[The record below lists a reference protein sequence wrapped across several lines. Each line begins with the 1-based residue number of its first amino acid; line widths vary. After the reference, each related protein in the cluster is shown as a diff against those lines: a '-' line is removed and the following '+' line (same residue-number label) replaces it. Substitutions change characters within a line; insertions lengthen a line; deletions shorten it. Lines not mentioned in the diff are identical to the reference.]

1 MSTLRRFASRTLILL
16 LVGLAWASHGCRQ
29 SSSSDRGVQATPS
42 VWAVNEPLATFARRI
57 GGDTIEVTMPFSD
70 PDPSVASPD
79 RETLMGFQQA
89 DLILCN
95 GAGYADWIE
104 WVSLPRSR
112 MVNTS
117 RHGRDRYIELA
128 EMLTHSHGDAGEHQH
143 VQHVGQTWSDPLIV
157 SNQVDAVRDALVEL
171 LPANAAIYTERAAGL
186 KQELSDLDARLALSL
201 GRMSP
206 VIFNGDGYRYLQRAH
221 ASDSLILDW
230 PGSKPPTRDQ
240 LDQLPDQAQVMIW
253 RSPPSEEVTR
263 LLQEQGLRVVVIHV
277 DGGRGD
283 SGRDYVDQLELDITE
298 LESMAT
304 AP

>member
-1 MSTLRRFASRTLILL
+1 MSTFHRFASLTIPLL
-16 LVGLAWASHGCRQ
+16 LIGFAWTSHGCRK
-29 SSSSDRGVQATPS
+29 SSSADRGVEASPS

-57 GGDTIEVTMPFSD
+57 GGDTIDVTMPFSAL
-70 PDPSVASPD
+70 DPSVASPD

-143 VQHVGQTWSDPLIV
+143 VQHVCQTWSDPLIV

-171 LPANAAIYTERAAGL
+171 LPANAAVYTERAAGL
-186 KQELSDLDARLALSL
+186 KQELSDLDARLALAL
-201 GRMSP
+201 GRVGP
-206 VIFNGDGYRYLQRAH
+206 VIFNGDGYRYIQRAH
-221 ASDSLILDW
+221 AADSIILDW
-230 PGSKPPTRDQ
+230 PGSKAPSREQ
-240 LDQLPDQAQVMIW
+240 LDQLPGQAEVMIW
-253 RSPPSEEVTR
+253 RSRPSEQVSQ
-263 LLQEQGLRVVVIHV
+263 LLKQQGLRIVVLHV
-277 DGGRGD
+277 DGGRID
-283 SGRDYVDQLELDITE
+283 PGRDYVDQLELDIKE
-298 LESMAT
+298 LESI
-304 AP
+304 APAP